1 MILHHLT
8 GLRGLNCLSAC
19 HNREKSHPWRI
30 GTYILWA
37 FRSVLWK
44 RAVSLLPPCTVA
56 PSSPPSVVLTA
67 AVRAF
72 QKLSLW
78 WHFHHRW
85 QAMTTT
91 TPSCQLTRLLL
102 SGLTAR
108 PLWASLGLIPRNKIM
123 SSKERTTRS
132 GFFFNTAMFIKV
144 IPTCLNLLCFHI
156 QPKRGQL

>member
-8 GLRGLNCLSAC
+8 GLRGLNCLPAC

-44 RAVSLLPPCTVA
+44 RAVSLLPPFTVA
-56 PSSPPSVVLTA
+56 PSSPPSVVLTV

-78 WHFHHRW
+78 WHFHHHW
-85 QAMTTT
+85 HATTTT
-91 TPSCQLTRLLL
+91 TPSCQLTRLLI
-102 SGLTAR
+102 SSLTAR
-108 PLWASLGLIPRNKIM
+108 PLWALDSSEQNHVFQRENYKICF
-123 SSKERTTRS
+123 
-132 GFFFNTAMFIKV
+132 FFFNTAMFIKV

-156 QPKRGQL
+156 QPKHGQL

>member
-1 MILHHLT
+1 MANKKGVIMILHHLT
-8 GLRGLNCLSAC
+8 GLRGLDCLPAC

-72 QKLSLW
+72 QKLSLR

-85 QAMTTT
+85 HAMTTT

-108 PLWASLGLIPRNKIM
+108 PLWPSLSLIPRNKIM

-132 GFFFNTAMFIKV
+132 GFFLTRPCSSKSSLRA
-144 IPTCLNLLCFHI
+144 
-156 QPKRGQL
+156 